1 MKAII
6 TALESIAPTYP
17 AVAPETERVPYILYS
32 ESDTP
37 IVTFDGI
44 AGYDTTLT
52 VTVVAKTKDAAQVLR
67 DKIVNHLHGI
77 TFDGATLYYEGS
89 QYVEYPDEKLSSYE
103 LTFNSIE

>member
-17 AVAPETERVPYILYS
+17 AVAPETERVPFILYS

-37 IVTFDGI
+37 IVTCDGI

-52 VTVVAKTKDAAQVLR
+52 ITVVAKTKDAAQVLR
-67 DKIVNHLHGI
+67 DKIRNHLHGI

-89 QYVEYPDEKLSSYE
+89 EFVGYPDEKLSGYD
-103 LTFNSIE
+103 LTFNSVQ

>member
-52 VTVVAKTKDAAQVLR
+52 VTVVASFLQ
-67 DKIVNHLHGI
+67 I
-77 TFDGATLYYEGS
+77 TPCIARGTAVHWYFLI
-89 QYVEYPDEKLSSYE
+89 PP
-103 LTFNSIE
+103 